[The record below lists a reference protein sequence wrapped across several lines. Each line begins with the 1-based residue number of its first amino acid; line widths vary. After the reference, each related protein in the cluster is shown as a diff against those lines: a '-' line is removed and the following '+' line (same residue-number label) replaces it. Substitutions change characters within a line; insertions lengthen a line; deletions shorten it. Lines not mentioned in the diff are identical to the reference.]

1 MWGCAAEFVIEL
13 SEIGQD
19 RELVNHRAVKH
30 VSGVEEGGDA
40 QLPLGHPEGKFTVA
54 NRITLVQP
62 VVVDQVRPESV
73 YDGTEGE
80 PTAPGLGHVVHLD
93 PPVAPRDPPAPHI
106 ETLHPRH

>member
-1 MWGCAAEFVIEL
+1 MIEL

-40 QLPLGHPEGKFTVA
+40 QLPLSHSEGEFTVA
-54 NRITLVQP
+54 DGIPLVQP
-62 VVVDQVRPESV
+62 VVVDQVGPESV
-73 YDGTEGE
+73 YDGAEGE
-80 PTAPGLGHVVHLD
+80 PATPRLCHVVHLD
-93 PPVAPRDPPAPHI
+93 PPVTPGNPPAPHI